1 MRVIAKLEILKRN
14 VTFAVSKR
22 NELKKILVI
31 SKILK
36 NLRFQSN
43 WGKLCRERQLQ
54 YSVQNIQQRQLSSKI
69 KRKISKSILEKNIM
83 HAKRSRNK
91 ADLLLAN

>member
-1 MRVIAKLEILKRN
+1 MRVIVKLEILKRN

-43 WGKLCRERQLQ
+43 
-54 YSVQNIQQRQLSSKI
+54 
-69 KRKISKSILEKNIM
+69 
-83 HAKRSRNK
+83 
-91 ADLLLAN
+91 